1 MLHYGFRG
9 DSLFTKNPVL
19 LSMGNK
25 DFINQNHGDE
35 ITNYRCDQKRNYKI
49 YSHAEEVG
57 SVAQNIEKWK

>member
-1 MLHYGFRG
+1 
-9 DSLFTKNPVL
+9 
-19 LSMGNK
+19 MGNK

-57 SVAQNIEKWK
+57 SVAQTIEKWK